1 MPRWPIEDVRLD
13 ELDLDLRNVRI
24 PVEGLDEAAI
34 AAYLV
39 ESADLLELA
48 GDILRD
54 GYIDNELPVVA
65 MENGR
70 RIVLEGNRR
79 ITALKAISN
88 PSLLSKSAGRLER
101 LMHRHPDAEIPA
113 QIRVMTAPSREAA
126 QPLLARL
133 HTSNP

>member
-24 PVEGLDEAAI
+24 PFEGLDEAAI

-54 GYIDNELPVVA
+54 GYLDNEIA
-65 MENGR
+65 CR
-70 RIVLEGNRR
+70 RRGERPPG
-79 ITALKAISN
+79 
-88 PSLLSKSAGRLER
+88 SAGRKPADHGPEG
-101 LMHRHPDAEIPA
+101 HRTILRCSAGLRPGWNA
-113 QIRVMTAPSREAA
+113 
-126 QPLLARL
+126 
-133 HTSNP
+133 

>member
-24 PVEGLDEAAI
+24 PFEGQDEAAI

-54 GYIDNELPVVA
+54 GYLDNELPVVTT
-65 MENGR
+65 EDGR
-70 RIVLEGNRR
+70 WVVLEGNRR
-79 ITALKAISN
+79 ITALKAIRSTSGRAPDCSDSARN
-88 PSLLSKSAGRLER
+88 AALPSLR
-101 LMHRHPDAEIPA
+101 
-113 QIRVMTAPSREAA
+113 
-126 QPLLARL
+126 
-133 HTSNP
+133 